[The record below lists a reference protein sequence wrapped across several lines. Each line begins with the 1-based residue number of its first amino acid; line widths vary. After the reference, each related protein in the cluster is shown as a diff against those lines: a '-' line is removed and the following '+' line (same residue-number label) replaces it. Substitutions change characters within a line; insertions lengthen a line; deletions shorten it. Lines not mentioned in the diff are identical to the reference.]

1 MGKNSHDM
9 HTLTHT
15 AVETGACFPTVV
27 HPLIVVIVYADL
39 I

>member
-15 AVETGACFPTVV
+15 VETGACFPTVV
-27 HPLIVVIVYADL
+27 HQLIVVIVYADL